1 MNLKGKLHNLKKGAD
16 TVDLYLQKI
25 KVIRDILL
33 AVGVIIDDEE
43 LLQITIKG
51 LPKEYN
57 AFRFVIRTRSTQ
69 LSFDELSTM
78 LNAEEKSFNEGL
90 DVKDPIF
97 ALAATST
104 SKPNGNYNQ
113 YSRGRGKGNTTT
125 EMEEEVEAQIVNH
138 LTSIN
143 FHNFSQT
150 SPIQLLL
157 VPDQE
162 GQLVRSMASLD
173 I

>member
-1 MNLKGKLHNLKKGAD
+1 M
-16 TVDLYLQKI
+16 DLYLQKI
-25 KVIRDILL
+25 KVVRDILL

-43 LLQITIKG
+43 FLQITIKG

-57 AFRFVIRTRSTQ
+57 AFRSTIRTKSTQ

-78 LNAEEKSFNEGL
+78 LNAKEKSLNEGL

-104 SKPNGNYNQ
+104 SKPNVNYNKG
-113 YSRGRGKGNTTT
+113 RGRGNTTT
-125 EMEEEVEAQIVNH
+125 EMGKEVEAQIVNH

-150 SPIQLLL
+150 SPTQLLL
-157 VPDQE
+157 VPNQE
-162 GQLVRSMASLD
+162 DQLVRSMASLD
-173 I
+173 T

>member
-1 MNLKGKLHNLKKGAD
+1 M
-16 TVDLYLQKI
+16 DLYLQKI

-51 LPKEYN
+51 QPKEYN

-104 SKPNGNYNQ
+104 SKPNGNYN
-113 YSRGRGKGNTTT
+113 RGRGRGNTTT
-125 EMEEEVEAQIVNH
+125 KMGEEVEAQIVNH

>member
-1 MNLKGKLHNLKKGAD
+1 MQKRNHSMN
-16 TVDLYLQKI
+16 
-25 KVIRDILL
+25 
-33 AVGVIIDDEE
+33 
-43 LLQITIKG
+43 
-51 LPKEYN
+51 
-57 AFRFVIRTRSTQ
+57 
-69 LSFDELSTM
+69 
-78 LNAEEKSFNEGL
+78 L

-104 SKPNGNYNQ
+104 SKPNGNYN
-113 YSRGRGKGNTTT
+113 RGRGRGNTTT
-125 EMEEEVEAQIVNH
+125 EMGEEVEAQIVNH

-150 SPIQLLL
+150 SPTQLLL

-162 GQLVRSMASLD
+162 GQLVKSMASLD

>member
-1 MNLKGKLHNLKKGAD
+1 M
-16 TVDLYLQKI
+16 DLYLQKI

-57 AFRFVIRTRSTQ
+57 AFRSAIRTRSTQ

-104 SKPNGNYNQ
+104 SKPNGNYN
-113 YSRGRGKGNTTT
+113 RGRGRGNTTT
-125 EMEEEVEAQIVNH
+125 EMGKEVEVQIVNH

-150 SPIQLLL
+150 SPTQLLL

>member
-25 KVIRDILL
+25 KVVRDILL

-43 LLQITIKG
+43 FLQITIKG

-57 AFRFVIRTRSTQ
+57 AFKSAIRTKSTQ

-78 LNAEEKSFNEGL
+78 LNAKEKSLNEGL

-113 YSRGRGKGNTTT
+113 YNRGRGRENTTT
-125 EMEEEVEAQIVNH
+125 KVEEEVEAQIINH

-143 FHNFSQT
+143 FHNFNQT

-162 GQLVRSMASLD
+162 GQLVRSVGSLD

>member
-1 MNLKGKLHNLKKGAD
+1 MNLKGKLHNPKKGAD

-33 AVGVIIDDEE
+33 VVGVIIDDEE

-57 AFRFVIRTRSTQ
+57 AFRSAIRTRSTQ

-78 LNAEEKSFNEGL
+78 LNAEKKSLNEGL
-90 DVKDPIF
+90 DVKDTIF
-97 ALAATST
+97 SLAATST
-104 SKPNGNYNQ
+104 SKPNGNYN
-113 YSRGRGKGNTTT
+113 RGRGRGNTTT
-125 EMEEEVEAQIVNH
+125 ETGEEVEAQIVNH

>member
-1 MNLKGKLHNLKKGAD
+1 M
-16 TVDLYLQKI
+16 DLYLQKI
-25 KVIRDILL
+25 KVIRAILL

-57 AFRFVIRTRSTQ
+57 AFKSAIRTRSTQ

-78 LNAEEKSFNEGL
+78 LNAEKKSLNEGL

-104 SKPNGNYNQ
+104 SKPNGDYN
-113 YSRGRGKGNTTT
+113 RGRGRGNTTT
-125 EMEEEVEAQIVNH
+125 EIGEEVKAQIVNH

-150 SPIQLLL
+150 SPTQLLL

-162 GQLVRSMASLD
+162 GQLVKSMASLD

>member
-1 MNLKGKLHNLKKGAD
+1 MMNLKGKLHNLKKGAD

-25 KVIRDILL
+25 KVVRDILL

-43 LLQITIKG
+43 HLQITIKG

-57 AFRFVIRTRSTQ
+57 AFRSTIRTRSTQ

-78 LNAEEKSFNEGL
+78 LNAEKKSLNEGL

-113 YSRGRGKGNTTT
+113 YNRRRGRGNYKNRGGRGGRGSNN
-125 EMEEEVEAQIVNH
+125 QSPHFNQ
-138 LTSIN
+138 
-143 FHNFSQT
+143 FSQFQSNQSNT
-150 SPIQLLL
+150 IAASP
-157 VPDQE
+157 
-162 GQLVRSMASLD
+162 RSRRPTC
-173 I
+173 

>member
-16 TVDLYLQKI
+16 IMDLYLQKI

-43 LLQITIKG
+43 HLQITIKG

-57 AFRFVIRTRSTQ
+57 AFRSTIRTRSTQ

-104 SKPNGNYNQ
+104 SKPNDDYN
-113 YSRGRGKGNTTT
+113 RGRGRGNTTT

-150 SPIQLLL
+150 SPTQLLL